1 MAEVQAQ
8 CMSFSIVIIFVA
20 ANGHG
25 HGRRVGVGGRR
36 SASRRVVWSK
46 FGTPAKSSSSSH
58 RVDRQTDKRYYF
70 LARSSA
76 AQPAG
81 GVKGERGQWQV
92 GGSGSGRAGSGQRRG
107 RVCGKNS
114 SSHRINFGF
123 RRRRMS

>member
-81 GVKGERGQWQV
+81 GVKGAVRGWQWQWQWA
-92 GGSGSGRAGSGQRRG
+92 GGQRAAERAGLWEEFFF
-107 RVCGKNS
+107 
-114 SSHRINFGF
+114 SSHQLRLW
-123 RRRRMS
+123 